1 MTGGMHWVISF
12 VGCIGVLIK
21 NSGLLSWL
29 KSALGGEE
37 KMLTGKKF
45 SMNFRAL
52 CFAMLELFRDYVGE
66 MKAFQDLANF
76 LDACSLEN
84 MLSKNRVDILIWPVI
99 LIMMYV
105 CAECEGNISLHLHA
119 CHKMMPYFFATG
131 LVNYARYGIC
141 YLRTM
146 NKLPGIVLEQFIKDE
161 Y

>member
-84 MLSKNRVDILIWPVI
+84 MLSKNRIDILIWPVI

>member
-45 SMNFRAL
+45 SMNFRTL

-66 MKAFQDLANF
+66 MKAFQDLGNF

-84 MLSKNRVDILIWPVI
+84 MLSKNWVDILIWPVI
-99 LIMMYV
+99 LIKMYV
-105 CAECEGNISLHLHA
+105 RAECEGNISLHLHA

-141 YLRTM
+141 YLRTV
-146 NKLPGIVLEQFIKDE
+146 NKLPGIVLEQFIKD
-161 Y
+161 